1 MESSTVATCPPVG
14 ARKGLSDRPRVHL
27 LSKENAWSRY
37 QCLFEE
43 NVEKTKM
50 EKVEGLR
57 ILKIRVWESFTHGE
71 GINTPR
77 AHHKG
82 WQPLIECANHDF
94 NIIYFPFYLY
104 FPFLCFFTF
113 FGFLCFFLLFWAFYV
128 FYFFGLFMFFTFL
141 AFYVFFLL
149 FCASSSLSSIIDD
162 LFLCFDRS
170 FIP

>member
-128 FYFFGLFMFFTFL
+128 FYFFGLFMFLLFVLFWGRQRC
-141 AFYVFFLL
+141 FPRYYVFLN
-149 FCASSSLSSIIDD
+149 CDEEI
-162 LFLCFDRS
+162 R
-170 FIP
+170 PT